1 MITNKYCTIG
11 KKKLFKLNSILIG
24 EENKKILKVIKD
36 QLKKLKIKISFKENK
51 KIFNILLKNKL
62 ITI

>member
-11 KKKLFKLNSILIG
+11 KKKLFKLKSILIG